1 MQRTVSCS
9 SLSKSF
15 FSPSPDVLH
24 LCFPPSRF
32 RSHAEQELPDTAVS
46 APLFTWC
53 ARKALSVECRAFRPS
68 LSLTYNAPKM
78 SSNRPTNQLVQ
89 MSLFFTL
96 RAALIWTMGG
106 SGGGDPSSF
115 SCTSTTWAS
124 ATPQTCIQLQPAWIR
139 TNRAGVK
146 GRVSCPN
153 RTFWFSA
160 AWSLSWFHKEMFHK
174 CV

>member
-68 LSLTYNAPKM
+68 LSLTYNAPQM

-106 SGGGDPSSF
+106 SRVVTLLVSPALQQLGLRQPLKPVFSF
-115 SCTSTTWAS
+115 SLLGS
-124 ATPQTCIQLQPAWIR
+124 AQTGP
-139 TNRAGVK
+139 
-146 GRVSCPN
+146 
-153 RTFWFSA
+153 
-160 AWSLSWFHKEMFHK
+160 E
-174 CV
+174 